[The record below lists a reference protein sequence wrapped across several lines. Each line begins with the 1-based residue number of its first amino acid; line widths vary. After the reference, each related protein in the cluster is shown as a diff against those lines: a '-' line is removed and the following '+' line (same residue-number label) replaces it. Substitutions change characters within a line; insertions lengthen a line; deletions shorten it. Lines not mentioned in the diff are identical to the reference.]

1 MIFSAVKRLREIINF
16 VRMPGQF
23 GQLVVVV
30 VTKLELRSTRN
41 EILACAVLTSS
52 VITVT

>member
-1 MIFSAVKRLREIINF
+1 MIFSTVKRLEEIINF

-30 VTKLELRSTRN
+30 VMKLELGTIYQ
-41 EILACAVLTSS
+41 E
-52 VITVT
+52 